1 MDIKPVRKNTAAPGQ
16 KKFKSKFRLGFL
28 KDKYYLTITIVFI
41 LICGYFIRSYINSPL
56 RTIQNDSYQSLF
68 LTNGQVYFGK
78 ISKYTN
84 DYVQLTNVYYLQTQQ
99 AVQSTTSPGATE
111 SGNTPSSNSKPLLS
125 LARLGGEIHGPK
137 DSMFVPRNQVLYWE
151 NLKNNS
157 KIVQAI
163 HDYQKGP

>member
-1 MDIKPVRKNTAAPGQ
+1 MDIKPVK
-16 KKFKSKFRLGFL
+16 KSKSVLVEKKSRNIFKPRFL
-28 KDKYYLTITIVFI
+28 KDKYYLSLTILFFI
-41 LICGYFIRSYINSPL
+41 ICGYFIRSYINSPM
-56 RTIQNDSYQSLF
+56 RTIQTDSYQSLF

-78 ISKYTN
+78 ISKYTS

-99 AVQSTTSPGATE
+99 PVQSTTSPGSVE
-111 SGNTPSSNSKPLLS
+111 SGNTPSNNSKPLLS

-151 NLKNNS
+151 NLKNNG